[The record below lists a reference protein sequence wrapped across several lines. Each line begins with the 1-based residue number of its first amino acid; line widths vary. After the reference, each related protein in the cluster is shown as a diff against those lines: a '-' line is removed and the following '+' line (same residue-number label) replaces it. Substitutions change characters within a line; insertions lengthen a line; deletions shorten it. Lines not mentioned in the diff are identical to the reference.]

1 MSRSGA
7 YKTRGFTLI
16 EVMIVVAI
24 IAILAT
30 VSYGSYRNNVVRA
43 NRAAAVNYMLE
54 VANIEERY
62 LLDNRAYA
70 TGANALTDLGTT
82 PPSEVSDNYNVTIAD
97 PGGVAPAYQITATP
111 TGAQLADDT
120 SCGWLRLNNLG
131 ERTTQ
136 HGGDRC
142 WR

>member
-1 MSRSGA
+1 MSGSGA

-30 VSYGSYRNNVVRA
+30 VSYSSYRNNVVRA
-43 NRAAAVNYMLE
+43 NRAAAASYVLE
-54 VANIEERY
+54 VANLQERF
-62 LLDNRAYA
+62 LMDNRDYA
-70 TGANALTDLGTT
+70 ADMATLGATS
-82 PPSEVSDNYNVTIAD
+82 PPEVSDNYNVTITD
-97 PGGVAPAYQITATP
+97 PGGTAPAYQITATP